1 MTQQRRCNIVN
12 FNDASTINI
21 FTDASTTTYNGE
33 TYVSAG
39 AVAII
44 GENYNNIIDQQVNVM
59 KNTNNYGELYAIYLA
74 IMMALRLRCSFPGA
88 TINILSDSK
97 ISVYGLREWSFS
109 WLKNQVK
116 FNTYNFINSSG
127 NNVANQELFKHIIL
141 TICSN
146 NLCVRFFH
154 VKGHIN
160 FNNFKDLAYA
170 QNKFKTMNNI
180 NIPPSTVVTF
190 SIMND
195 YIDNF
200 TRNQF
205 KVINLHGI
213 NTNGLPLFYFNFQGS
228 PRMRRKYKSLISK

>member
-1 MTQQRRCNIVN
+1 MN
-12 FNDASTINI
+12 FNDGNTINI

-127 NNVANQELFKHIIL
+127 NNIANDNIFFILFSKYLIF
-141 TICSN
+141 SKKN
-146 NLCVRFFH
+146 
-154 VKGHIN
+154 
-160 FNNFKDLAYA
+160 D
-170 QNKFKTMNNI
+170 NI
-180 NIPPSTVVTF
+180 NVLHLQHVVKIT
-190 SIMND
+190 
-195 YIDNF
+195 Y
-200 TRNQF
+200 F
-205 KVINLHGI
+205 K
-213 NTNGLPLFYFNFQGS
+213 
-228 PRMRRKYKSLISK
+228 

>member
-12 FNDASTINI
+12 FNDGNTINI

-127 NNVANQELFKHIIL
+127 NNVANQELFIHIIL
-141 TICSN
+141 TICSDH
-146 NLCVRFFH
+146 LCVRFYH
-154 VKGHIN
+154 VKRHIH
-160 FNNFKDLAYA
+160 FIIVKDLAYA
-170 QNKFKTMNNI
+170 
-180 NIPPSTVVTF
+180 
-190 SIMND
+190 
-195 YIDNF
+195 
-200 TRNQF
+200 
-205 KVINLHGI
+205 
-213 NTNGLPLFYFNFQGS
+213 
-228 PRMRRKYKSLISK
+228 